1 MSNIKI
7 AYKTALNKFNL
18 DVDFEIPDQ
27 GISVLFGPSGS
38 GKSSVLNHIAGL
50 DDRSKTQYSKLMLN
64 DVVYDDSASNIKLN
78 PWQRKIAYVF
88 QDNRLFP
95 NMTVK
100 QNILFGYKRRQSELD
115 VNDVINKF
123 KINELLQHYPEQLS
137 GGQKQ
142 RVSMVRALLSNPE
155 LLIMDEPL
163 AALDYQS
170 REELLPYIECIH
182 KELTIPVIYVSH
194 DIKEVLRLADYIV
207 VMNNG
212 KVIDKGEL
220 AELCINQPLLTQAEG
235 ASFILQ
241 GKVER
246 IFSDEMLLQIKCE
259 NQSIYITGKNVELDD
274 ELRILIHAKD
284 VSLCLSPAEDSS
296 ILNCIPVVVD
306 NLKDKSNGKF
316 EVTVKLGEQ
325 LIVAMISYRSAKTLE
340 LEKDKLI
347 FAQFKATALIK

>member
-1 MSNIKI
+1 MSSIKI
-7 AYKTALNKFNL
+7 AYKTSLGKFDL
-18 DVDFEIPDQ
+18 DVEFEIPGK

-38 GKSSVLNHIAGL
+38 GKSSVLNHLAGL
-50 DDRSKTQYSKLMLN
+50 DDQSKTQYSKLELN
-64 DVVYDDSASNIKLN
+64 DVVYDDLENNIKLN

-95 NMTVK
+95 NMTV
-100 QNILFGYKRRQSELD
+100 QRNIYFGHKRRQSTLD
-115 VNDVINKF
+115 VNEVVEKF
-123 KINELLQHYPEQLS
+123 KIKDLLDRYPDQLS

-182 KELTIPVIYVSH
+182 KELTIPIIYVSH

-207 VMNNG
+207 VMNQG

-241 GKVER
+241 GEVEK
-246 IFSDEMLLQIKCE
+246 IFSEEMLLQINCE
-259 NQSIYITGKNVELDD
+259 NQSIYITGKDAD
-274 ELRILIHAKD
+274 PGDALRILIHAKD
-284 VSLCLSPAEDSS
+284 VSLCLSPAGDSS

-306 NLKDKSNGKF
+306 SIKDKSNGKY
-316 EVTVKLGEQ
+316 EVIAKLGEQ
-325 LIVAMISYRSAKTLE
+325 LIVSMISYRSAKALG
-340 LEKDKLI
+340 LEKGKSI
-347 FAQFKATALIK
+347 FAQFKATAMIK

>member
-1 MSNIKI
+1 MKTIKI
-7 AYKTALNKFNL
+7 AYKTSLNNFHL
-18 DVDFEIPDQ
+18 DVEFEIPAQ

-38 GKSSVLNHIAGL
+38 GKSSVLNHVSGL
-50 DDRSKTQYSKLMLN
+50 DEQAKIQYAKLELN
-64 DVVYDDSASNIKLN
+64 DVVYDDSENNIKLN

-95 NMTVK
+95 NMTVQ
-100 QNILFGYKRRQSELD
+100 QNIYFGYKRRQSALD
-115 VNDVINKF
+115 VNEVIDKF
-123 KINELLQHYPEQLS
+123 KIRDLLHHYPDQLS

-207 VMNNG
+207 VMNQG

-220 AELCINQPLLTQAEG
+220 AELCISQPLLTQAEG

-241 GKVER
+241 GKVEE
-246 IFSDEMLLQIKCE
+246 IFSEEQLLKIGCE
-259 NQSIYITGKNVELDD
+259 NQSLFITGKDVALGDA
-274 ELRILIHAKD
+274 LRILIHAKD

-296 ILNCIPVVVD
+296 ILNCIQVVVD
-306 NLKDKSNGKF
+306 SIQDKSNGKY

-325 LIVAMISYRSAKTLE
+325 LIVAMISYRSAKALGI
-340 LEKDKLI
+340 EKGKSI
-347 FAQFKATALIK
+347 FAQFKATAMIK

>member
-1 MSNIKI
+1 MRSIKI
-7 AYKTALNKFNL
+7 AYKTSLGNFQL
-18 DVDFEIPDQ
+18 DVEFEIPGQ

-38 GKSSVLNHIAGL
+38 GKSSVLNHVSGL
-50 DDRSKTQYSKLMLN
+50 DDCSKTQYAKLELN
-64 DVVYDDSASNIKLN
+64 DVVYDDSENNIKLN

-100 QNILFGYKRRQSELD
+100 QNINFGYKRRQSKLD
-115 VNDVINKF
+115 VNEVIDKF
-123 KINELLQHYPEQLS
+123 KIKDLLQQYPDQLS

-170 REELLPYIECIH
+170 REELLPYIENIH
-182 KELTIPVIYVSH
+182 KELTIPIIYVSH

-207 VMNNG
+207 VMDQG

-220 AELCINQPLLTQAEG
+220 AELCISQPLLTQAEG

-241 GKVER
+241 GEVEK
-246 IFSDEMLLQIKCE
+246 IFSDEMLLQINCE
-259 NQSIYITGKNVELDD
+259 KQSLYITGKDVALNDI
-274 ELRILIHAKD
+274 LRILIHAKD

-296 ILNCIPVVVD
+296 ILNCLPVVVD
-306 NLKDKSNGKF
+306 SIKDKANGKY
-316 EVTVKLGEQ
+316 EVSAKLGEQ
-325 LIVAMISYRSAKTLE
+325 LIVAMISYRSAKVLG
-340 LEKDKLI
+340 LEKGKSI
-347 FAQFKATALIK
+347 FAQFKATAMIK